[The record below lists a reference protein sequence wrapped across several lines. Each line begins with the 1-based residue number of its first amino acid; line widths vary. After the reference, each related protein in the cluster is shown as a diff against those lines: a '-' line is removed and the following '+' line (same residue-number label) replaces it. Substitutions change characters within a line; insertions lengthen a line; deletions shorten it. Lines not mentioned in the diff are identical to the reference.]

1 MSKTKKNV
9 SLKKVLES
17 YYFEIY
23 DDNITILDLTNGN
36 IIIESVQFF
45 PRKNIITRYFEKDIL
60 YMLIEKNFEESYYE
74 LNNN

>member
-9 SLKKVLES
+9 SLKKVLEA

>member
-1 MSKTKKNV
+1 MSKTKKTV
-9 SLKKVLES
+9 SLRKVLEA

-23 DDNITILDLTNGN
+23 DENITILDLTNGN
-36 IIIESVQFF
+36 KIIESVQFF
-45 PRKNIITRYFEKDIL
+45 PKKNIITRYFEKDIL